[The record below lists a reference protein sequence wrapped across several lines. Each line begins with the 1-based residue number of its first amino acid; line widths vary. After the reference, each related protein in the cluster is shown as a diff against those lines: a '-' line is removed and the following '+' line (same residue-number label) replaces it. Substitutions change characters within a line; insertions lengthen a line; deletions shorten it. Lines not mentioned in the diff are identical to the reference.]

1 MDITQQETM
10 KRELEPLITT
20 AKYFGIREN
29 IIVTY
34 NQEMNFLEEGISV
47 RAVPAWKWL
56 LN

>member
-1 MDITQQETM
+1 M